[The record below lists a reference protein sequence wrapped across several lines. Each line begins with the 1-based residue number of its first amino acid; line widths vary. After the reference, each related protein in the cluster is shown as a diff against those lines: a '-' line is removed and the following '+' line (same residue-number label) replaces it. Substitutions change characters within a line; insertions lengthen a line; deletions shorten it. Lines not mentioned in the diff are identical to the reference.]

1 MRNCILPILFFSS
14 LASYSQQQGFKAGV
28 IISGNM
34 SILKGADSQKFWVY
48 CNEIQHLPGYSAGVY
63 ISKEFPKLRVSGRI
77 EIKYTRRGTKCI
89 HSYLGVP
96 LIDKLILEY
105 AEIPFLLYF
114 TISGK
119 REHKIYT
126 GITVARLVG
135 SSMKIDDLSGNPDS
149 VWFPIMKTD
158 FLFTIGYRFNLGTH
172 LYVVMAYARSID
184 TIIPKFA
191 VYNQSLTLNL
201 NYDF

>member
-1 MRNCILPILFFSS
+1 MRNYFLLVLSFIGPFSS
-14 LASYSQQQGFKAGV
+14 AQQHGFKSG
-28 IISGNM
+28 IIVGGNM
-34 SILKGADSQKFWVY
+34 SILKGADSKKFWVY
-48 CNEIQHLPGYSAGVY
+48 CNEIQYLPGYSTGLY
-63 ISKEFPKLRVSGRI
+63 ISRKFPKLGISGRI

-105 AEIPFLLYF
+105 AEIPLLLYF

-119 REHKIYT
+119 REHKIYA

-135 SSMKIDDLSGNPDS
+135 STMKIDDLSGNPGS

-158 FLFTIGYRFNLGTH
+158 FVFTIGYRFNLGNH
-172 LYVVMAYARSID
+172 LYAVLAYARSID
-184 TIIPKFA
+184 TIIPKFS
-191 VYNQSLTLNL
+191 VYNQSLSLNL
-201 NYDF
+201 NYEF